1 MLQPKTLNQP
11 LGVNCSLDVAVSQ
24 FNHCSSVCTFNDGV
38 MITWYSGFGECLD
51 DQSVHCIFIDKYGMS
66 GILRLGDKT
75 GNPITW
81 KHNGKTFLLWSYFE
95 DTGDIS
101 NPVNRWKYC
110 SLWIQE
116 YCVELSSSVNN
127 KYNIRLLDKPELL
140 SGPKEG
146 LLARCNPIVIDDEV
160 ILPLY
165 HETERY
171 GVIMKGKGTSFKTT
185 GKIQSSLCDNKYDAS
200 LIQPT
205 LWERDGVIHS
215 LSRDFSPHAALNK
228 AKYSYSEDSGETW
241 SDPLPTAIHNRNNS
255 IHVVKYGSEDYVL
268 WNDSPHGRD
277 NLTLGILSG
286 GFDQQCN
293 TYSGLEIEPIMV
305 VDRVYGSYPSI
316 ATHGDDLCFS
326 YTTDRRTI
334 SYNLWSKEYVERQ
347 KQSAIGRRDSFRRPR
362 SRRTTNNS

>member
-127 KYNIRLLDKPELL
+127 KYNIRLLGKPELL

>member
-1 MLQPKTLNQP
+1 MPQPQTLNQ
-11 LGVNCSLDVAVSQ
+11 SLDVNGSFDVAASQ
-24 FNHCSSVCTFNDGV
+24 FNHCSSVCPFNDGV

-81 KHNGKTFLLWSYFE
+81 KHDGKTFLLWSYFE

-116 YCVELSSSVNN
+116 YCVELSNSAN
-127 KYNIRLLDKPELL
+127 KYNIKLLNKPKLL
-140 SGPKEG
+140 SGPEEG
-146 LLARCNPIVIDDEV
+146 LLARCNPIIVDDEV

-171 GVIMKGKGTSFKTT
+171 GVIMKGKGTSFKTI
-185 GKIQSSLCDNKYDAS
+185 GKIQSQNDDSNT
-200 LIQPT
+200 IQPT
-205 LWERDGVIHS
+205 LWESDGIIHS
-215 LSRDFSPHAALNK
+215 LSRDFDPHAALNK
-228 AKYSYSEDSGETW
+228 AKYSLSEDSGVTW
-241 SDPLPTAIHNRNNS
+241 SDPIPTTIHNRNNS
-255 IHVVKYGSEDYVL
+255 IHVVKYGDDDFVL

-277 NLTLGILSG
+277 NLTLGILR
-286 GFDQQCN
+286 
-293 TYSGLEIEPIMV
+293 YSSQEPKINIEPIMV

-316 ATHGDDLCFS
+316 ATHDGDLCFS

-347 KQSAIGRRDSFRRPR
+347 KESTTGRRNFFRRPA
-362 SRRTTNNS
+362 RRRFAKNSQIP